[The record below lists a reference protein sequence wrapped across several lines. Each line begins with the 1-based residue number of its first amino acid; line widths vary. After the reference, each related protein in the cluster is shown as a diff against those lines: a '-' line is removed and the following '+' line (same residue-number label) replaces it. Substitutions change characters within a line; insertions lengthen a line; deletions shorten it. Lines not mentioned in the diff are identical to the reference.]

1 MIYMTNLLLKLALKN
16 KGGAETSSGRA
27 AVGSLSG
34 AVGITLNLVLCLAKL
49 IIGNISGSI
58 SITADALNNLS
69 DASGSIVTL
78 LGFKLAEKPADP
90 DHPYGHARFEYL
102 SGLAVSAM
110 IVLIGFELLRSSVE
124 KIINPSSVAFSIPLG
139 LVLGISILAKLW
151 LAIFNKKLARLI
163 NSSALAATS
172 SDSRNDVLATAAV
185 FFAVIIETV
194 TGFKVDGYVG
204 LCVSVFILY
213 SGITLAK
220 ETISPLLGENASPEL
235 CKSIIEVVNSHEL
248 VLGYH
253 DLMVHDYG
261 PGQRFASLHV
271 EMDVRE
277 DPMVCHG
284 VIDELEREC
293 LKKLGVHLVI
303 HYDPIVT
310 GDKELDT
317 AKKMVLDILSS
328 FDSRLSIH
336 DFRMVSG
343 AEYTNLIFD
352 IAIPYELSENDVKSY
367 LDSKL
372 NERGD
377 KKYYTVITFDCEGFN

>member
-110 IVLIGFELLRSSVE
+110 IILIGFELLRSSVE
-124 KIINPSSVAFSIPLG
+124 KIINPSSVAFSVPLG

-185 FFAVIIETV
+185 LFAVIIEAI

-213 SGITLAK
+213 SGIMLAK
-220 ETISPLLGENASPEL
+220 ETLSFKL
-235 CKSIIEVVNSHEL
+235 VNYAVADHR
-248 VLGYH
+248 VFHY
-253 DLMVHDYG
+253 
-261 PGQRFASLHV
+261 
-271 EMDVRE
+271 
-277 DPMVCHG
+277 
-284 VIDELEREC
+284 
-293 LKKLGVHLVI
+293 I
-303 HYDPIVT
+303 H
-310 GDKELDT
+310 
-317 AKKMVLDILSS
+317 
-328 FDSRLSIH
+328 
-336 DFRMVSG
+336 
-343 AEYTNLIFD
+343 
-352 IAIPYELSENDVKSY
+352 
-367 LDSKL
+367 
-372 NERGD
+372 
-377 KKYYTVITFDCEGFN
+377 FNM